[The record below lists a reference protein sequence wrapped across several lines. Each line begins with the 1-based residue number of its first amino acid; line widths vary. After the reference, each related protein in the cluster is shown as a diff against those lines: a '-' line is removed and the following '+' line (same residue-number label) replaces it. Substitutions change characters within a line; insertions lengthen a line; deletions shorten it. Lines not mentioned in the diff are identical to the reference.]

1 MSESDREERIRQR
14 AYERYQQRGADDG
27 RDFDDWLEAER
38 EEDEQFGSTK
48 HPPVDIP
55 EAPHKD
61 DAGTPPGSTSES
73 VTGDKSGRGIVREDV
88 PSEGPTSSKPGQP
101 SGDNHGKDDK
111 INEAAEES
119 FPASDAPAW
128 RGGSAN

>member
-14 AYERYQQRGADDG
+14 AFERYQQRGAEDG
-27 RDFDDWLEAER
+27 RDFEDWLEAER
-38 EEDEQFGSTK
+38 EENE
-48 HPPVDIP
+48 P
-55 EAPHKD
+55 
-61 DAGTPPGSTSES
+61 
-73 VTGDKSGRGIVREDV
+73 GRGIVREDV
-88 PSEGPTSSKPGQP
+88 PSEGPASSMPGKP